1 MNFDFYD
8 VFTKL
13 IPGGALTFMLFFC
26 GYIPLSQKMSDMA
39 FLISAYFIGFII
51 DAIAA
56 KPQVMN
62 IFWYFAKGKPSN
74 LLLGGSTFYG
84 KNYKFL
90 FELKSKV
97 GDIWDQENLDKTF
110 DFIYRKVLIFD
121 SKRVQGFNNHWINAR
136 NLLISLILSY
146 IPLCL
151 FIWNGDYSWYTS
163 LFLSIVLTF
172 SVYLIFDRAKSR
184 QYYFVKEVLDSYL
197 FTDKK

>member
-1 MNFDFYD
+1 MRSRGWQFRIKLFSNFN
-8 VFTKL
+8 L
-13 IPGGALTFMLFFC
+13 RIGEFC
-26 GYIPLSQKMSDMA
+26 S
-39 FLISAYFIGFII
+39 
-51 DAIAA
+51 
-56 KPQVMN
+56 KPV
-62 IFWYFAKGKPSN
+62 
-74 LLLGGSTFYG
+74 
-84 KNYKFL
+84 KFL